1 MASAAA
7 DISVIDTPDMPAIK
21 KAVPTK
27 PPLSGWPEAFT
38 KRRATLKR
46 GIVKLTSGRS
56 VGYTDDCSSD
66 DSFTV
71 VCFHGFC
78 QEMIL
83 RAPIPNPDP
92 NPSPNPNCMWRVS
105 ICGSQKQKWKVCV
118 SLVSIVSATE
128 ILRAMVPVIHQLVG
142 TRCTRRVIF

>member
-1 MASAAA
+1 MASAA
-7 DISVIDTPDMPAIK
+7 DDVSVIDTPDMPAIK

-27 PPLSGWPEAFT
+27 PPLSEWPEAFT

-56 VGYTDDCSSD
+56 VGYTDDCSPD

-78 QEMIL
+78 QH
-83 RAPIPNPDP
+83 
-92 NPSPNPNCMWRVS
+92 VS
-105 ICGSQKQKWKVCV
+105 RRLIKSERESIGVPKKVKPGFT
-118 SLVSIVSATE
+118 LF
-128 ILRAMVPVIHQLVG
+128 G
-142 TRCTRRVIF
+142 T